1 MAEKKKKT
9 ESAPSNSA
17 QRFVDIEEIR
27 DGVIVLK
34 NGGLRA
40 ILLASSLNFDLKS
53 SEEQDAIILQYQN
66 FINSLDF
73 PLQIMIHSRRFN
85 IKPYLE
91 MLKQKEVEQTN
102 ELLRLQ
108 ISEYRTFIQNLTEVS
123 NIMSKFFYVVVPFA
137 PIEDQEKKGMF
148 NKLTTMFNPAQ
159 VIKEKLEFFQTYK
172 NQLNQRVDHVTY
184 GLSGTGIQLTRL
196 ETEEIIELLYNTYNP
211 SLYTTTLTKN
221 LEGIELAPSV

>member
-1 MAEKKKKT
+1 MAEKKK
-9 ESAPSNSA
+9 SASAQSNSA

-91 MLKQKEVEQTN
+91 MLKQKESEQAN

-123 NIMSKFFYVVVPFA
+123 NIMSKFFYIVVPFA
-137 PIEDQEKKGMF
+137 PVEDQEKKGVF
-148 NKLTTMFNPAQ
+148 NKMTAMFNPSQ

-172 NQLNQRVDHVTY
+172 NQLAQRVDHVIY

-196 ETEEIIELLYNTYNP
+196 ETEELIELLYNTYNP
-211 SLYTTTLTKN
+211 SLYTTILTKN
-221 LEGIELAPSV
+221 LEGIELAPNV